1 MHSTTVNL
9 KLGTGHFEI
18 VRVTISVLE
27 FYLCFLWN
35 PERQHALRTPKT
47 PGIVALLLSLQFVKR
62 CVKKMMPLQC

>member
-27 FYLCFLWN
+27 FYLCFCGTPN
-35 PERQHALRTPKT
+35 ASMRSALPK
-47 PGIVALLLSLQFVKR
+47 LLE
-62 CVKKMMPLQC
+62 